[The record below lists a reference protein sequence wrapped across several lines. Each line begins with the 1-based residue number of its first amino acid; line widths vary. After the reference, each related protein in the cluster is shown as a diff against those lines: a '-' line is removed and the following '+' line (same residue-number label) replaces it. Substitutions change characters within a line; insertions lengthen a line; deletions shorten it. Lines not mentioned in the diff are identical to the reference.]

1 MGWDEMKEKFKKAGD
16 EMLIA
21 LRITIAYIIIQ
32 VFFFFLPTATPTLKV
47 ISLILPP
54 AIMFVA
60 ALGIL
65 IYVDS
70 DSDTSD

>member
-21 LRITIAYIIIQ
+21 LYITIAHFVVSMISSIPFIT
-32 VFFFFLPTATPTLKV
+32 FP

-54 AIMFVA
+54 AIMFVTT
-60 ALGIL
+60 LGIL

-70 DSDTSD
+70 DSDKSD

>member
-1 MGWDEMKEKFKKAGD
+1 MNWIQEKLKEAGD
-16 EMLIA
+16 KILIA
-21 LRITIAYIIIQ
+21 LYITIAHFVVSMISSIPFIT
-32 VFFFFLPTATPTLKV
+32 FP

-54 AIMFVA
+54 AIMYAA

-70 DSDTSD
+70 DSDKSD

>member
-21 LRITIAYIIIQ
+21 LYITIAYFIISMISSIP
-32 VFFFFLPTATPTLKV
+32 FITFP

-60 ALGIL
+60 TLVIL
-65 IYVDS
+65 IYVNS
-70 DSDTSD
+70 D